1 MKKIIYIVFAIAAAV
16 LSGCRPQV
24 VESQSG
30 LQLTITTDQ
39 NGYVDKIVKSGTGVD
54 INAFIVTIARKDGKY
69 SNTWSYAELPSLIEL
84 STGEYN
90 VSVTSPE
97 TAPVAWD
104 TPVYGASKDF
114 AIVAGVVTPLEIECT
129 LMNMNNSVY

>member
-54 INAFIVTIARKDGKY
+54 INAFIVTIARKRQIEATPPRAMRCI
-69 SNTWSYAELPSLIEL
+69 SFCIAEKSPPYKEV
-84 STGEYN
+84 STKVLY
-90 VSVTSPE
+90 
-97 TAPVAWD
+97 
-104 TPVYGASKDF
+104 YIRIQK
-114 AIVAGVVTPLEIECT
+114 
-129 LMNMNNSVY
+129 